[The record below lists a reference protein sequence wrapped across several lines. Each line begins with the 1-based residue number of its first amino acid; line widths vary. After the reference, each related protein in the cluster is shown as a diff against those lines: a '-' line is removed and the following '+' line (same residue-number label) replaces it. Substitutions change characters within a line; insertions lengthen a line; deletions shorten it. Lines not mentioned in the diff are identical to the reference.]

1 VETQECFFAPSL
13 AVKVNLASASCFV
26 FPESKASFMSR
37 VFLSPANN
45 RLLVCAEPGNR
56 AQIRAQGIDAAM
68 PPLVN
73 PLPYRIITPDISS
86 LRSR

>member
-13 AVKVNLASASCFV
+13 AVKVLRRYR
-26 FPESKASFMSR
+26 ASFCHPHFAPYLDGFPS
-37 VFLSPANN
+37 LAHTC
-45 RLLVCAEPGNR
+45 LLAGVEPGNR

-73 PLPYRIITPDISS
+73 PLPYRIITTDVS
-86 LRSR
+86 LLYSR